1 MNDWILI
8 ALKFADSLMKA
19 YLALFRL
26 IILRAN
32 DPAFE
37 IFFNLN
43 AFLLTL

>member
-8 ALKFADSLMKA
+8 ALKFADNLMKA

-26 IILRAN
+26 IIFRAN

-37 IFFNLN
+37 IFFSL
-43 AFLLTL
+43 